1 MSIIDYIMSQA
12 NDLFNPD
19 PKPPYSM
26 SNPHLIPSIEAAR
39 QNLKLSEWLMPLSPY
54 TFHSFH
60 YVFSAAIAIVVQS
73 FLANETTPHD
83 AELVDQAVSKLA
95 ELGRTNESAES
106 CAKMTR
112 DLRVVVEN
120 VKMVRD
126 GTRQELARLSI
137 SPMNRGEEDNIMFWS
152 VPSSGFN

>member
-1 MSIIDYIMSQA
+1 
-12 NDLFNPD
+12 
-19 PKPPYSM
+19 
-26 SNPHLIPSIEAAR
+26 
-39 QNLKLSEWLMPLSPY
+39 MPLSPY

-60 YVFSAAIAIVVQS
+60 YVFSAAIAIVVQG
-73 FLANETTPHD
+73 FLANETLPTD
-83 AELVDQAVSKLA
+83 SELVDQAIAKLT

-120 VKMVRD
+120 VSLVRD

-137 SPMNRGEEDNIMFWS
+137 SPANRGADDNIMFWS
-152 VPSSGFN
+152 VPSTGY